1 MQMSRPAAVDAL
13 LENMEE
19 SKEAQL
25 VRKSTMD
32 A

>member
-1 MQMSRPAAVDAL
+1 MQMSRPAADAL

-19 SKEAQL
+19 SKEAPL
-25 VRKSTMD
+25 VRRSTID